1 MDKQTRQIGTEQ
13 LEQTVRA
20 EDLANQNEIEIDG
33 PVHAKQNHKL
43 DNSKNRNEEMME
55 SG

>member
-1 MDKQTRQIGTEQ
+1 MDEQKKNIGTEQ

-20 EDLANQNEIEIDG
+20 EDLAKQNEIEIDG

-43 DNSKNRNEEMME
+43 DNSKIETMK
-55 SG
+55 